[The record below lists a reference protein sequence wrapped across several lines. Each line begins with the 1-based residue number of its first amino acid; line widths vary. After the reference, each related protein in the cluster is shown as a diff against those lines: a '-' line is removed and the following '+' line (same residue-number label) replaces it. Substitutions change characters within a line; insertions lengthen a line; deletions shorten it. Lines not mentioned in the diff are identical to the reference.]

1 MEAILAIDGGAS
13 RTRCVAV
20 NRAGR
25 ILGEAESGPS
35 NHLQQSDESIEQ
47 RLAEVTERTLQAAS
61 LSKSDISCLSAGLA
75 GVDYDGY
82 GAEPMNKLFHRLGFT
97 HCLVHGDMV
106 IAHAAALGMQP
117 GIVVIAGT
125 GSVILGIDDT
135 GCRVRVGGWGPL
147 YGDEGSAQHIT
158 AAALR
163 AAARAHDGRGPATA
177 LLEALT
183 QALGLPDFRSTISI
197 LYGPNAKN
205 IAALCPIVHQIAV
218 AGDAVARSLF
228 DAAGDELNEG
238 VVTAARRL
246 RLESFPLLISYQ
258 GGVAEHCPLL
268 VERMRARLS
277 ERLPHA
283 QLVPP
288 RWRPVTGAYLLGRQA
303 LGWEGKVE

>member
-13 RTRCVAV
+13 RTRCIAIQ
-20 NRAGR
+20 RSGR

-47 RLAEVTERTLQAAS
+47 RLTEVTEQTLQSAS
-61 LSKSDISCLSAGLA
+61 LSKSDITCLSAGLA

-147 YGDEGSAQHIT
+147 YGDEGSAQHI
-158 AAALR
+158 AASALR

-183 QALGLPDFRSTISI
+183 QALGLPDFRSSISI
-197 LYGPNAKN
+197 LYGPNTKN
-205 IAALCPIVHQIAV
+205 IASLCPIVHQVAV
-218 AGDAVARSLF
+218 AGDQVAQSLF
-228 DAAGDELNEG
+228 DAAGDELAEG
-238 VVTAARRL
+238 CCHRCATPSPGEFSPVDFV
-246 RLESFPLLISYQ
+246 S
-258 GGVAEHCPLL
+258 GGRC
-268 VERMRARLS
+268 RT
-277 ERLPHA
+277 LPAVH
-283 QLVPP
+283 
-288 RWRPVTGAYLLGRQA
+288 
-303 LGWEGKVE
+303 